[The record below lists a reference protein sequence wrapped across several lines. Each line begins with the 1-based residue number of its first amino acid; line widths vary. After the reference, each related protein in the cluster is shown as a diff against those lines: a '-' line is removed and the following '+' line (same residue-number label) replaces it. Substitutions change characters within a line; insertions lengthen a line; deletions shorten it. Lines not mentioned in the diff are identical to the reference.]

1 MSEFKRN
8 LRLGWRNILK
18 NKFFSFLNIGGVAI
32 GIAVTTLILFWV
44 VDELSF
50 DKFNANL
57 GQMYQVYEHQE
68 FPDGQDLYT
77 GCTPFPLANEL
88 KQTYPEIENATTYTN
103 LYGLPVKYET
113 TEYKDISL
121 TLADQE
127 FMNIFSFDLIEG
139 DLNAIQAP
147 DKILITPKIAR
158 LFFPNESPIGKML
171 TINGT
176 YSLTV
181 GAIIDYPKDHSSTQ
195 FDILASI
202 KLAEQ
207 LGADL
212 TRWEITGLLPV
223 CC

>member
-68 FPDGQDLYT
+68 FSDGQDLYT

-103 LYGLPVKYET
+103 LYRIQGHKPHARRPGVYE
-113 TEYKDISL
+113 YFLVRSD
-121 TLADQE
+121 
-127 FMNIFSFDLIEG
+127 
-139 DLNAIQAP
+139 
-147 DKILITPKIAR
+147 
-158 LFFPNESPIGKML
+158 
-171 TINGT
+171 
-176 YSLTV
+176 
-181 GAIIDYPKDHSSTQ
+181 
-195 FDILASI
+195 
-202 KLAEQ
+202 
-207 LGADL
+207 
-212 TRWEITGLLPV
+212 
-223 CC
+223 